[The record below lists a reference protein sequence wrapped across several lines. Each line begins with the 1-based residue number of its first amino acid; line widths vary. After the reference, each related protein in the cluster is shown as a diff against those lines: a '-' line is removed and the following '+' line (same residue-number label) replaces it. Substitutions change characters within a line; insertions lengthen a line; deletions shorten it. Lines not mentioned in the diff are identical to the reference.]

1 MCYLAYKIRKVGI
14 MCKIRDAIKRLKN
27 NAIIVILVVAIYL
40 ISLDVA
46 LFFININLGKL
57 TKQVEKIQTSISS
70 LNKK

>member
-1 MCYLAYKIRKVGI
+1 

>member
-1 MCYLAYKIRKVGI
+1 
-14 MCKIRDAIKRLKN
+14 MCKIRDAIKKLKN
-27 NAIIVILVVAIYL
+27 NVMVVILIVVLYL

-57 TKQVEKIQTSISS
+57 TKEVGKIQTSISS